1 MKNYFFI
8 FTVFCLLSLQNSFAQ
23 SKQGGTAE
31 DAKNILE
38 RTVNLVKAN
47 KTVAFAMITAGGQGG
62 LSIKDVYSSCT
73 DRNTGI
79 HVAHPYVAG
88 TNIKDFTSTDGKK
101 LYSIMVKNA
110 KEGVVSKISY
120 KFAKPEGGALSNKEY
135 SKTTFYTLVG
145 GYLCGSGFYK

>member
-8 FTVFCLLSLQNSFAQ
+8 FTVFCLLSLQNNFAQ

-110 KEGVVSKISY
+110 KKGVISKISY

-145 GYLCGSGFYK
+145 DYLCGSGFYE